1 MTPEK
6 NAELMEG
13 QTDRWTDRQIT
24 VILQDTPQDEGPIK
38 PGSKDVECCFI
49 NAN

>member
-13 QTDRWTDRQIT
+13 QTDRQIT